1 MKKSQKGF
9 TLLEILL
16 VLAVGGILL
25 VGIITTI
32 LQTTAITVES
42 RTQITA
48 LEDIKKVAFR
58 VSKDIRMAATTN
70 LEDGGPVVDSLTLDW
85 ASWYDENGE
94 PLNYDENG
102 EITPVPHS
110 ISYTPPSGGEL
121 QRNYDGALTTVGS
134 YISNIKFSLKDNII
148 TVTITSSPTGN
159 AETAEQRTYQFY
171 LQPKEDLVQ

>member
-16 VLAVGGILL
+16 VLVVGGLLL
-25 VGIITTI
+25 VGVVNAIF
-32 LQTTAITVES
+32 QTTTITVERS
-42 RTQITA
+42 TQITA
-48 LEDIKKVAFR
+48 LEDIREVAAQ

-70 LEDGGPVVDSLTLDW
+70 LENGLTLAW
-85 ASWYDENGE
+85 TVWYDETGE
-94 PLNYDENG
+94 LN
-102 EITPVPHS
+102 PVDHY
-110 ISYTPPSGGEL
+110 ISYTPPSAGEL

-134 YISNIKFSLKDNII
+134 YISDIEFSQEVNII
-148 TVTITSSPTGN
+148 TMAITSSPRGN